1 MAVNDETEAVFKS
14 SRVDPVSGNE
24 VPIGSLPEEVRDD
37 IPAAL
42 SEGEMV
48 IAADVVRY
56 YGVKFF
62 EDLRMNAKMGYQEMA
77 ATGRIGGEPM
87 DPMEIVEPEDDMMF
101 DASELEVVE
110 AADGALISDQNPL
123 GLDLG
128 NRERSFSKRIPL
140 YSRSDSS
147 ASDAGL
153 ASDGSDATFTAG
165 ILELY
170 EYANADGH
178 TIMITFI
185 DGVPQ
190 TPIPEGYTRVDDTP
204 EAVIPADNVQEAVQQ
219 QATTPAKEDKPLHEQ
234 YPATPVNWQG
244 LSKLELA
251 EMIEDQQ
258 SIERDLVATGAALTF
273 GGPAGLMVKG
283 AMFLNEQSIKRELK
297 RRLNDQELSDADRTD
312 YAIML
317 EEAEKGHAT
326 LAKKLIE
333 KIKKAINPEEP
344 EAPATQSYTPETTV
358 DSQAVDDA
366 VAEALAYDPT
376 AKRVNEPSE
385 IETSVLPDIE
395 QSDTDQTTQA
405 FVYKAPEPMAYG
417 SDKFNTAGQGDSP
430 TPLTD
435 AFGSGNI
442 FTNSPP
448 PTAKTQVSPEYLEE
462 AGNAAIQKANATI
475 ADRQRKAADAAA
487 AKVDTGTAKVVKQA
501 KDSGASHK
509 EIMDMHREAQRVKN
523 VLENRSKGVTSIGF
537 KEGGLASKKRKKKKK

>member
-1 MAVNDETEAVFKS
+1 MAVNDEMEAVFKS

-77 ATGRIGGEPM
+77 ATGRIGGQPM

-110 AADGALISDQNPL
+110 AAEGALIVEPSDQNPL

-128 NRERSFSKRIPL
+128 NRERSFSKRVPL
-140 YSRSDSS
+140 YSRSDTAAEES
-147 ASDAGL
+147 GL
-153 ASDGSDATFTAG
+153 ATGG
-165 ILELY
+165 VIEIY

-185 DGVPQ
+185 DGVAQ

-204 EAVIPADNVQEAVQQ
+204 EAVIPADSVQEAIQQ
-219 QATTPAKEDKPLHEQ
+219 QAATPAKEDKPLHEQ

-258 SIERDLVATGAALTF
+258 SIERDLVATGAALAF

-297 RRLNDQELSDADRTD
+297 RRLNDGELSDADRTD
-312 YAIML
+312 YGIML

-333 KIKKAINPEEP
+333 KVKKVINPEEP

-358 DSQAVDDA
+358 DSQAIDDA
-366 VAEALAYDPT
+366 VAEAIAYDPT

-395 QSDTDQTTQA
+395 MSEEPSEDTDSKPFTGTA
-405 FVYKAPEPMAYG
+405 AYMGYG
-417 SDKFNTAGQGDSP
+417 SEKNNPLGQGDSP

-442 FTNSPP
+442 FTNRRQE
-448 PTAKTQVSPEYLEE
+448 TVDTKTKAEQD
-462 AGNAAIQKANATI
+462 AGAAAIQKANATI
-475 ADRQRKAADAAA
+475 ADKQRKGADVAASKADA
-487 AKVDTGTAKVVKQA
+487 GTAKVVKQA

-509 EIMDMHREAQRVKN
+509 EIMEMHKEAQRVKN
-523 VLENRSKGVTSIGF
+523 VLSDRARGVTSIGF
-537 KEGGLASKKRKKKKK
+537 KEGGLASKRKKKK